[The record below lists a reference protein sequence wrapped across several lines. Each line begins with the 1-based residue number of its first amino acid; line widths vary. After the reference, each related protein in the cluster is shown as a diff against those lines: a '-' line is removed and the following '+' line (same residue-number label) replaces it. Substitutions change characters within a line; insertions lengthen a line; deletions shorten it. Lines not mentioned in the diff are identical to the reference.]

1 MRPLSPA
8 TSWPTRVPALVGKDL
23 MPHVTGDGRR
33 AQVAHGSSQPGAG
46 PQGRRWL
53 GSVSSGL
60 RKCRKVRLIEPKQMR
75 IRSLRDA
82 AVAASRKRS
91 MWVRPPSVAAKR
103 MPAELEAPQQLA
115 LATLSYSHKR
125 PSRAIRQGGTCRL
138 PSPESEHPPPARLRY
153 PYTLHKPVLPEPGNV
168 FGDGIPAG
176 ADNCSKLCLADVG
189 IIAHG

>member
-75 IRSLRDA
+75 IRSLRVSA
-82 AVAASRKRS
+82 ACGYAHPRWQQNACQRSWKR
-91 MWVRPPSVAAKR
+91 RNNLPI
-103 MPAELEAPQQLA
+103 
-115 LATLSYSHKR
+115 ATLSYSHKR

-176 ADNCSKLCLADVG
+176 ADDCSKLCLADVG

>member
-1 MRPLSPA
+1 MHLSARPHARGLPHDPAAVVRPLSPA

-46 PQGRRWL
+46 PQDRRWL

-75 IRSLRDA
+75 TCSLRDA

-115 LATLSYSHKR
+115 HSYSKLLAQTSV
-125 PSRAIRQGGTCRL
+125 PC
-138 PSPESEHPPPARLRY
+138 HPPRRHVPFALSRVRA
-153 PYTLHKPVLPEPGNV
+153 PSTSPSSAPLHAPQTRAP
-168 FGDGIPAG
+168 
-176 ADNCSKLCLADVG
+176 
-189 IIAHG
+189 